1 MISQAGL
8 FFNNEKTQ
16 KNTKTFKVVA
26 LTDELSLQNPHVV
39 QAAPCSLLLHT
50 FFSFSPFYMIVCI
63 LSNSFVLFGFFRC

>member
-39 QAAPCSLLLHT
+39 QAAPCSSTL
-50 FFSFSPFYMIVCI
+50 FSRFLRSI
-63 LSNSFVLFGFFRC
+63 

>member
-16 KNTKTFKVVA
+16 KLFKVVA

-39 QAAPCSLLLHT
+39 QAAPCSSTL
-50 FFSFSPFYMIVCI
+50 FSRFLRSI
-63 LSNSFVLFGFFRC
+63 